1 MNTHNNINSLIIENQ
16 YFGCVDYYLSLF
28 KFSNIII
35 EQYESWQKMSFRN
48 RCVIQGANGMINL
61 TIPLENGRD
70 QKCLIK
76 EVKINNREDWQKQH
90 LRSIFSSY
98 GKSPFFEFYR
108 DWLESFYQKKQSYLF
123 DMNLEILFWLK
134 DRLKIQG
141 AISLSDTFAKEY
153 PEEVADL
160 RNRWLPK
167 NFQEGK
173 GQIRYNQVFEEKL
186 GFQPNL
192 SILDLLFNCGPDLKS
207 YTSNSSL

>member
-1 MNTHNNINSLIIENQ
+1 
-16 YFGCVDYYLSLF
+16 
-28 KFSNIII
+28 
-35 EQYESWQKMSFRN
+35 
-48 RCVIQGANGMINL
+48 
-61 TIPLENGRD
+61 
-70 QKCLIK
+70 
-76 EVKINNREDWQKQH
+76 
-90 LRSIFSSY
+90 
-98 GKSPFFEFYR
+98 
-108 DWLESFYQKKQSYLF
+108 
-123 DMNLEILFWLK
+123 MNLEILFWLK